1 MFSIVTGGSASGKS
15 EYAENL
21 VPNTGSRVYL
31 ATMEPFGSEAEA
43 RIARHRKLREGKGF
57 ETIECPVNIEKVLEA
72 CRGKHVLLEDL
83 PNLVANEMFSSHA
96 HSTAGI
102 AEQILELAHISES
115 LICVTG
121 ILTADGRKYD
131 ESTMEYLKELA
142 AIERILVAHADRVI
156 EVVCGQGS
164 ELKRSFRVDEDMK
177 EHKREEETKQ
187 EPEEVTGHEK
197 KREKEHKMIFVTGP
211 MFSGKR
217 EYIKSALNLSDEEF
231 AERAVWNAQDL
242 VDEKAV
248 TPKVP
253 ADELTDMTAGMP
265 EAPADELTDMKA
277 GMLEALAD
285 ELASKEIIIA
295 DEIGCGLVPLDAS
308 EREKRERA
316 GRLACMLAERAD
328 TVIRVV
334 CGCPQILKGEGIPEQ
349 VGFDK

>member
-15 EYAENL
+15 EYAENI

-31 ATMEPFGSEAEA
+31 ATMEPFGTEAET

-57 ETIECPVNIEKVLEA
+57 KTIECPVNIGNCFEA
-72 CRGKHVLLEDL
+72 CRGRHVLLEDL

-102 AEQILELAHISES
+102 AEQILELARISES

-121 ILTADGRKYD
+121 ILTADGRVYD
-131 ESTMEYLKELA
+131 ESTMKYLKELA
-142 AIERILVAHADRVI
+142 AIERTLAAHADRVI
-156 EVVCGQGS
+156 EVACGRGS
-164 ELKRSFRVDEDMK
+164 ELKRSFRVNEDMK
-177 EHKREEETKQ
+177 EQ
-187 EPEEVTGHEK
+187 N
-197 KREKEHKMIFVTGP
+197 MIFVTGP

-231 AERAVWNAQDL
+231 AERAVWNVEGL
-242 VDEKAV
+242 VSEKAV
-248 TPKVP
+248 T
-253 ADELTDMTAGMP
+253 
-265 EAPADELTDMKA
+265 
-277 GMLEALAD
+277 LEALAD
-285 ELASKEIIIA
+285 ELASKEIVIA

-334 CGCPQILKGEGIPEQ
+334 CGCPQVLKGAGGICEISGEFKWQ
-349 VGFDK
+349 TKIEK

>member
-21 VPNTGSRVYL
+21 VPNAGSRVYL
-31 ATMEPFGSEAEA
+31 ATMEPFGAEAET

-57 ETIECPVNIEKVLEA
+57 ETIECSVNIERVLEA
-72 CRGKHVLLEDL
+72 CRGKDVLLEDL

-96 HSTAGI
+96 HSTVGI
-102 AEQILELAHISES
+102 AEQILDLAHISES

-131 ESTMEYLKELA
+131 ESTMKYLKELA
-142 AIERILVAHADRVI
+142 AIERTLAAHADRVI
-156 EVVCGQGS
+156 EVVCGRGS
-164 ELKRSFRVDEDMK
+164 ELKRSFRVNEDMK
-177 EHKREEETKQ
+177 EQ
-187 EPEEVTGHEK
+187 N
-197 KREKEHKMIFVTGP
+197 MIFVTGP

-217 EYIKSALNLSDEEF
+217 EYIKSALNLSDEEL
-231 AERAVWNAQDL
+231 AKRAVWNVEEL
-242 VDEKAV
+242 VSEKAV
-248 TPKVP
+248 T
-253 ADELTDMTAGMP
+253 
-265 EAPADELTDMKA
+265 
-277 GMLEALAD
+277 LEALAD
-285 ELASKEIIIA
+285 ELASKEIVIA

-334 CGCPQILKGEGIPEQ
+334 CGCPQVLKGAGGICEISGEFKWQ
-349 VGFDK
+349 TKFEK

>member
-1 MFSIVTGGSASGKS
+1 MFIIVTGGSASGKS

-21 VPNTGSRVYL
+21 VPNAGSRVYL
-31 ATMEPFGSEAEA
+31 ATMEPFGAEAEA

-57 ETIECPVNIEKVLEA
+57 ETIECPVNIGNCLEA
-72 CRGKHVLLEDL
+72 CRDKHVLLEDL

-102 AEQILELAHISES
+102 AEQILELARISES

-121 ILTADGRKYD
+121 ILTADGRVYD

-142 AIERILVAHADRVI
+142 AIERTLTAQADRVI

-164 ELKRSFRVDEDMK
+164 ELKRPFRVNEDM
-177 EHKREEETKQ
+177 TKQ
-187 EPEEVTGHEK
+187 ERKEKTEQETGHEK
-197 KREKEHKMIFVTGP
+197 KREKEYQKEHEMIFVTGP

-217 EYIKSALNLSDEEF
+217 AYLKSVLNLSDEEF
-231 AERAVWNAQDL
+231 AERAVWNVEEL
-242 VDEKAV
+242 VGEKAV
-248 TPKVP
+248 T
-253 ADELTDMTAGMP
+253 
-265 EAPADELTDMKA
+265 
-277 GMLEALAD
+277 LESLA
-285 ELASKEIIIA
+285 EGLASKEIVIA

-316 GRLACMLAERAD
+316 GRLACILAERAD

-334 CGCPQILKGEGIPEQ
+334 CGCPQILKGAGISETAE
-349 VGFDK
+349 FEK